1 MNKLLNKGWKPALTI
16 LLGVA
21 AFLFWRMRYPFALAF
36 QEQFQLF
43 LLDKQYL
50 LSRIAEPGGI
60 ARYIGEFL
68 VQFYNNVTFGALV
81 IALLYMLLQVCMWRL
96 MRPAHSAWYGLS
108 FMPVLLLWALMG
120 DENVLLNTVVALL
133 LAMLFMLCLPK
144 GRRTQWL
151 YVLLGVPLFYWM
163 IGPVV
168 LLVALYVAF
177 KQQRNVKG
185 VAAGM
190 ATVAYAGA
198 CVALSSLWLPFP
210 SMRLWLGLS
219 YYRYVEVIPYLLVL
233 IAVVILLLAVT
244 GRWMKAKQEKRLWI
258 VGTVCVLLPLLT
270 AFLFIPRKY
279 DKKKYDLIEYDY
291 LVRANKWNA
300 ILEKSSKQQPD
311 LAMSVCAT
319 NLALAMTGQLGDRAF
334 QFYQRGSEG
343 LLPPSHRNYATLQ
356 LTGEAYFQ
364 LGLLNTAQRFAFEA
378 MEAIPNYNK
387 SGRAVKRL
395 VETNLLNGQY
405 EVARK
410 YLNMLKKTFFYRKW
424 ALRTEK
430 LVGNKQA
437 VEQHPLYGKLCAY
450 RLEDD
455 LLFSDGEID
464 KICGQLFMHNPQ
476 NNIAMQ
482 YLLMCPLL
490 NADINKFINY
500 VQVVQKKVNYNP
512 RYCQEA
518 VAYAFMKQGQQPP
531 QGLVSPMVV
540 EQLRN
545 FVQIYRSEGK
555 KSPQLQ
561 TFKNTLWY
569 YLMGEE

>member
-1 MNKLLNKGWKPALTI
+1 MNGLLKKSWKPALTI
-16 LLGVA
+16 ILGVA
-21 AFLFWRMRYPFALAF
+21 AFIFWRMRYPFALAF
-36 QEQFQLF
+36 HEQFQLF
-43 LLDKQYL
+43 LIDKHYL
-50 LSRIAEPGGI
+50 LSRIAEPGGV
-60 ARYIGEFL
+60 ARYLGEFL
-68 VQFYNNVTFGALV
+68 VQFYNNVTFGAII

-108 FMPVLLLWALMG
+108 FIPVLLLWALMG

-133 LAMLFMLCLPK
+133 LAMLFMLCFPK
-144 GRRTQWL
+144 SRKLQWL
-151 YVLLGVPLFYWM
+151 YVLLGMPLIYWM
-163 IGPVV
+163 IGPLV
-168 LLVALYVAF
+168 LLVVLYAAF
-177 KQQRNVKG
+177 RQQRNVKG
-185 VAAGM
+185 VAAGVV
-190 ATVAYAGA
+190 AVAYAGA
-198 CVALSSLWLPFP
+198 CVALSALWLPFP

-219 YYRYVEVIPYLLVL
+219 YYRYVEVLPYLLVL
-233 IAVVILLLAVT
+233 IAVAVLLLAVT
-244 GRWMKAKQEKRLWI
+244 GRWMKAVPKKHQLT
-258 VGTVCVLLPLLT
+258 VGIVCVLLPLLM

-291 LVRANKWNA
+291 LVRANKWDA

-343 LLPPSHRNYATLQ
+343 LLPPFHRNYATLL
-356 LTGEAYFQ
+356 LTGEAYFH

-405 EVARK
+405 EVAGK
-410 YLNMLKKTFFYRKW
+410 YLNMLKKTLFYRKW
-424 ALRTEK
+424 ALRTEQ
-430 LVGNKQA
+430 LLGNKKA

-455 LLFSDGEID
+455 FLFSEEEID
-464 KICGQLFMHNPQ
+464 KICGQLFVHNPQ
-476 NNIAMQ
+476 NDMAKQ

-490 NADINKFINY
+490 DADINKFINY
-500 VQVVQKKVNYNP
+500 VQVVQSKVNYNP

-518 VAYAFMKQGQQPP
+518 VAYTFMQQGQQPP
-531 QGLVSPMVV
+531 RGLVSPMVV

-555 KSPQLQ
+555 GSPQLQ